1 MSDHFN
7 HAIINFMHIQPTNL
21 TLHNPDPST
30 PPTPNLPIK
39 LIIAEIKNK
48 QKNMHIFFTSTVQLD
63 QMKKESKDMKSMK
76 QEI

>member
-1 MSDHFN
+1 MREHFN
-7 HAIINFMHIQPTNL
+7 HAIINFMHIQTTN
-21 TLHNPDPST
+21 TTHHNPDPPS
-30 PPTPNLPIK
+30 PNLPIK